1 METLHTMSFPPPP
14 PEHASE
20 ACKRAPNRHYFCII
34 LVAINKAR
42 VTKMKHGVKLNRL
55 GRASGPRRLLLRSLA
70 TELIQRERIVTT
82 VTRAKA
88 LKSPADKVWFRSK
101 DVCCL
106 PCSQSLRRTTL
117 VLGAFKLLKISN
129 AGQLISLA
137 KRGTFEARKKA
148 SAWIFVS

>member
-1 METLHTMSFPPPP
+1 VDPWFRLHDPYARLVWRPLRHYILDEHTYGDTAYHVHPPH

-117 VLGAFKLLKISN
+117 VLGAFKL
-129 AGQLISLA
+129 AQV
-137 KRGTFEARKKA
+137 F
-148 SAWIFVS
+148 